1 MLKQK
6 QFFIIIGLAY
16 LNLMNLYIVGAGGHG
31 KVVADLSRL
40 LNLYKKICFLDDNKN
55 IGSYV
60 LDFKIENKVDYDYIK
75 KINSKENIFFVA
87 IGDCKVRKEILNNL
101 LKLNTNIATL
111 IHPLSS
117 ISSYAKIGFGTVI
130 CAGAVLGADS
140 NVGVGSILNHSST
153 VDHDCVVGNY
163 THISP
168 HSSLSGNVDFGEL
181 SFLGTG
187 ARIIGGKK
195 VGKNCKIGA
204 GAVVVSDIPDNKIAK
219 GIPAKF

>member
-6 QFFIIIGLAY
+6 QFFTIINLAY

-60 LDFKIENKVDYDYIK
+60 LDFKVENKVDYEYIN

-87 IGDCKVRKEILNNL
+87 IGDCKIRKEILNNL

-153 VDHDCVVGNY
+153 VDHDCIVGNY

-204 GAVVVSDIPDNKIAK
+204 GAVVISDIPDNRIAK